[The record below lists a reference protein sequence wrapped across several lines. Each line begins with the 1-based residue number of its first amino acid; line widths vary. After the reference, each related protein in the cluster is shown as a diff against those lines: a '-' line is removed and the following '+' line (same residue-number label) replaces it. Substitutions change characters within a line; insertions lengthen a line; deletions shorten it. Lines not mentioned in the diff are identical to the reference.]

1 MLLYGFGI
9 KNMHNNPFCITLY
22 HRLRGTI
29 HHLKDFEIK
38 MLKKQMREIG
48 QSPEDS
54 SVEPMNLISE
64 FPWRTALVDLESP
77 VKSREIRIPCTH
89 GNFGY

>member
-1 MLLYGFGI
+1 
-9 KNMHNNPFCITLY
+9 MHNNPFCITLY
-22 HRLRGTI
+22 HRLQGTI

-38 MLKKQMREIG
+38 MLKKQMRKIG

-77 VKSREIRIPCTH
+77 VKSREIRIPRTH

>member
-1 MLLYGFGI
+1 
-9 KNMHNNPFCITLY
+9 
-22 HRLRGTI
+22 
-29 HHLKDFEIK
+29 

-77 VKSREIRIPCTH
+77 VKSREIRIPRTH